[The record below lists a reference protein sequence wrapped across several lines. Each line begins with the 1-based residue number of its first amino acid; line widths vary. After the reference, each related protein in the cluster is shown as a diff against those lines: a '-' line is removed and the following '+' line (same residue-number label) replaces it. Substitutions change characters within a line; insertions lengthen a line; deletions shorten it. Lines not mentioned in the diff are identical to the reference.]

1 VIEAQRIGNLLVDEA
16 RLNGNKFVKSKDERD
31 ALISNYDFTIQD
43 IDFTDDNI
51 DETQLVELYL
61 FE

>member
-31 ALISNYDFTIQD
+31 ALI
-43 IDFTDDNI
+43 
-51 DETQLVELYL
+51 
-61 FE
+61 